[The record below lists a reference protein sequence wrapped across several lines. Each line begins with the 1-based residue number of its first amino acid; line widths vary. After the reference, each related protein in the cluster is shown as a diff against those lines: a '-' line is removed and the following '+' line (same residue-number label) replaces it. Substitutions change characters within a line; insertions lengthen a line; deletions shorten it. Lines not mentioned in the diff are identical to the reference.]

1 MVSNNIGLARVDV
14 QGTTID
20 AMLITK
26 NDKQE
31 VDFIDDNNFIDDKV
45 SDEDYSNNEYN
56 DD

>member
-1 MVSNNIGLARVDV
+1 
-14 QGTTID
+14 
-20 AMLITK
+20 MLITK

-31 VDFIDDNNFIDDKV
+31 VDFIDDNDFIDDKV

>member
-1 MVSNNIGLARVDV
+1 
-14 QGTTID
+14 
-20 AMLITK
+20 MLITK

-31 VDFIDDNNFIDDKV
+31 VDFIDDDDFIDDKV

>member
-1 MVSNNIGLARVDV
+1 
-14 QGTTID
+14 
-20 AMLITK
+20 MLITK

>member
-31 VDFIDDNNFIDDKV
+31 VDFIDDNDFIDDKV
-45 SDEDYSNNEYN
+45 SDEDYSDNEYN